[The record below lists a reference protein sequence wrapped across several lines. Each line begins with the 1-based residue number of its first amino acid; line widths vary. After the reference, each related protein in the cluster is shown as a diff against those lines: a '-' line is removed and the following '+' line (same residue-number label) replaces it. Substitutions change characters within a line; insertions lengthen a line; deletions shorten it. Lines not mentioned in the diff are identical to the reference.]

1 MKLGDLYVGVI
12 DLFAILL
19 PGALLAGAL
28 AVLIPIPEP
37 LQGLL
42 ASEGARWVAFAFAA
56 YALGHFAFLLSAK
69 ADDWYYDKYR
79 KKKWPKADDPE
90 RPYPLATRLRQAQ
103 FSNGANPEDNLP
115 MTTFKWAKTVLM
127 LRAPDALADVQRY
140 EADSKFFRSMMVV
153 LPLVG
158 FIGALIDMWPLVPV
172 AILLTWLSFRSY
184 AERRYKSTEW
194 AYQYA
199 LVLEK
204 LGGLDRRA
212 DQGEPE

>member
-1 MKLGDLYVGVI
+1 MKLSDLYVGVI

-69 ADDWYYDKYR
+69 ADDWFYDGYR
-79 KKKWPKADDPE
+79 KKKWPKADDPGKL
-90 RPYPLATRLRQAQ
+90 YPMATGLRLAQ
-103 FSNGANPEDNLP
+103 FPNGANPGDDLP
-115 MTTFKWAKTVLM
+115 MNTFKWAKTVLM
-127 LRAPDALADVQRY
+127 LRAPGALADVQRY

-153 LPLVG
+153 LPV
-158 FIGALIDMWPLVPV
+158 IGIIGPLIGIWPLLPL
-172 AILLTWLSFRSY
+172 AILFTWFSFRSY